1 MRDKMKNKS
10 LKKISRRKFLVSAA
24 LGGAAAGALGFPHV
38 ARVRAAKPVKMK
50 IQTAWEGGTLG
61 YVKFQEF
68 CKNVRIMSNGILQ
81 VEGYP
86 AGTIV
91 ETFEMFDAV
100 KARVFDGMHCFDA
113 YWTAKIPVAA
123 FLSSYPFGLDRPDQW
138 ETWYNA
144 LGGKELAREAFS
156 RHNMHYIG
164 PIQQGGNLIHT
175 KVPIRSFEDFKGKKI
190 KCFDGIT
197 ADFFRAIGAIPIP
210 LPGKDVH
217 PTIDQDDIDALYY
230 GGAAINASSRYSDTA
245 KYIIADTPAA
255 ACLHRQVNIMS
266 LAINKR
272 TWNMIPKPLQ
282 LLFEAAVAQY
292 SYDQYAA
299 FQKADMDVFEKL
311 QKIEDPGTA
320 VEKQSE
326 NEPVSNEQINET
338 RGELQIGQDVEIIH
352 LNELD
357 IEKFKRFAPAMWVK
371 WAKKSPLAMKAFE
384 SQLAF
389 LKSKNLGYITEAG
402 LVDLDGKELVY

>member
-1 MRDKMKNKS
+1 
-10 LKKISRRKFLVSAA
+10 
-24 LGGAAAGALGFPHV
+24 
-38 ARVRAAKPVKMK
+38 
-50 IQTAWEGGTLG
+50 
-61 YVKFQEF
+61 
-68 CKNVRIMSNGILQ
+68 
-81 VEGYP
+81 
-86 AGTIV
+86 
-91 ETFEMFDAV
+91 MFDAV

-144 LGGKELAREAFS
+144 LGGKELAREAFA
-156 RHNMHYIG
+156 RHNMHHIG
-164 PIQQGGNLIHT
+164 PIQQGENLIHA

-190 KCFDGIT
+190 KCFGGIT
-197 ADFFRAIGAIPIP
+197 ADFFRAIGAIPVP

-230 GGAAINASSRYSDTA
+230 GGAAINANSRYSDTA
-245 KYIIADTPAA
+245 KYIIADTPASA
-255 ACLHRQVNIMS
+255 RLHRQVNIMS
-266 LAINKR
+266 IAINKR

-299 FQKADMDVFEKL
+299 FQKADMETFEKL
-311 QKIEDPGTA
+311 EMEQGIEIIRLNESD
-320 VEKQSE
+320 VEK
-326 NEPVSNEQINET
+326 
-338 RGELQIGQDVEIIH
+338 L
-352 LNELD
+352 
-357 IEKFKRFAPAMWVK
+357 KRFAPAMWVK

-389 LKSKNLGYITEAG
+389 LKSKNLDYITEEGMA
-402 LVDLDGKELVY
+402 DLDGKKLVY

>member
-1 MRDKMKNKS
+1 MGDKIKKES
-10 LKKISRRKFLVSAA
+10 SKKISRRKFLVSAV
-24 LGGAAAGALGFPHV
+24 LGGASAGALGFPRV
-38 ARVRAAKPVKMK
+38 ARVRAAKPVKLK

-68 CKNVRIMSNGILQ
+68 CKNVRKMSNGILQ

-156 RHNMHYIG
+156 QHNMHYIG
-164 PIQQGGNLIHT
+164 PIQQGENLIHA

-190 KCFDGIT
+190 KCFGGIT
-197 ADFFRAIGAIPIP
+197 ADFFRAIGAIPVP

-230 GGAAINASSRYSDTA
+230 GGAAINAYSRYSDTA

-255 ACLHRQVNIMS
+255 AGLHRQVNIMS
-266 LAINKR
+266 IAINKR
-272 TWNMIPKPLQ
+272 TWSMIPKPLQ
-282 LLFEAAVAQY
+282 LLFEAAVAQH
-292 SYDQYAA
+292 SNNQYAA
-299 FQKADMDVFEKL
+299 FQKADMEAFEKL
-311 QKIEDPGTA
+311 QK
-320 VEKQSE
+320 
-326 NEPVSNEQINET
+326 EQ
-338 RGELQIGQDVEIIH
+338 GVEIIR
-352 LNELD
+352 LKESD
-357 IEKFKRFAPAMWVK
+357 VEKFKQFAPAMWAK

-389 LKSKNLGYITEAG
+389 LKSKNLGYITDEG
-402 LVDLDGKELVY
+402 LVDLDGKKLVY